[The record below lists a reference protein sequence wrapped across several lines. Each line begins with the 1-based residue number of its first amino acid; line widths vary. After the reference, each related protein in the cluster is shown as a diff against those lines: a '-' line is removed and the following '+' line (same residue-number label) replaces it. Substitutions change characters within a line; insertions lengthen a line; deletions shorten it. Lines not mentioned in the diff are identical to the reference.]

1 MASHALGD
9 GGIPPR
15 DATRK
20 GLTRVMTLSG
30 AYGTRNYTV
39 KGLRDQKGK
48 RVLVETLPYSVEEA
62 MAAEE
67 AGIDTMK
74 VRFDPNMP
82 GPAADIRKAA
92 PNTFMAFS
100 VPLIAAA
107 SPEEAVRLGYDAMAL
122 GADAIMCQWSP
133 RFIEAAAEA
142 GVPVQ
147 GHAGLVPRRSTWT
160 GGLRAVGKTLARHL
174 LDVATHSGRARMESG
189 RTVGPSVRCLLTK
202 SYRRP
207 VVFSRA
213 LRAFLAPR
221 APPATHLPQAQ
232 LEVLQHLPPCSGTAG
247 GRALPA
253 PDHRPTHPRP
263 PGHSMREHLGA
274 EPRQI
279 HDSKNYQS
287 HSLSRSTVAPRRRP
301 RVLGLQIQTQQS
313 PKSEL
318 TQRSDEAGRNGWAET
333 ARRPSCCARVNHA
346 RPALTQTTP
355 SPYGRRRSNSLCSA
369 ALASVTAR
377 AASLSRLGI

>member
-15 DATRK
+15 DATKK

-48 RVLVETLPYSVEEA
+48 RVLVETLPFSVEEA

-133 RFIEAAAEA
+133 RFIAAAAEA
-142 GVPVQ
+142 GIPVQ

-160 GGLRAVGKTLARHL
+160 GGLRAVGKTLDEAKWVYDQIKAL
-174 LDVATHSGRARMESG
+174 ENAGAYAVE
-189 RTVGPSVRCLLTK
+189 VEVIPEELLTEISK
-202 SYRRP
+202 RTSLMT
-207 VVFSRA
+207 SSIGGGSGGDIQ
-213 LRAFLAPR
+213 FLFADDILGNN
-221 APPATHLPQAQ
+221 APPYPRHSKQYRDMYKMKQ
-232 LEVLQHLPPCSGTAG
+232 DMQRERVG
-247 GRALPA
+247 GFKDFIDDVRENRFPAAEHVIKA
-253 PDHRPTHPRP
+253 PD
-263 PGHSMREHLGA
+263 GL
-274 EPRQI
+274 I
-279 HDSKNYQS
+279 DDF
-287 HSLSRSTVAPRRRP
+287 LSA
-301 RVLGLQIQTQQS
+301 LEQ
-313 PKSEL
+313 
-318 TQRSDEAGRNGWAET
+318 DE
-333 ARRPSCCARVNHA
+333 
-346 RPALTQTTP
+346 
-355 SPYGRRRSNSLCSA
+355 
-369 ALASVTAR
+369 
-377 AASLSRLGI
+377 